1 MLFRFSL
8 RRYIPEI
15 FAIKF
20 ESCGKSRRILNIF
33 YPPKFSM
40 GTPCKI
46 SVRYHP
52 TSHEPHPLVKFR
64 EVTPTTPKVIG
75 AHNWILRPIL
85 NVRPWNFLGDPR
97 PGLWCALATL
107 GQTLACVKISGAS
120 APYGR
125 NVVWAFFTLP
135 NFTPLVKLVSTWSP
149 RLWATSPGKIS
160 WGYAHYPKVIGTHMW
175 IFKPNFKC
183 SPLKYLG
190 TPYPVCVR

>member
-1 MLFRFSL
+1 VLFRFSL

-107 GQTLACVKISGAS
+107 GQTLACVKTSGP
-120 APYGR
+120 APSKGG
-125 NVVWAFFTLP
+125 NIVSWKKTDLGVSKLTCTTVWIMTKVHWTSFFE
-135 NFTPLVKLVSTWSP
+135 
-149 RLWATSPGKIS
+149 RGKNRSRSVDIRDQS
-160 WGYAHYPKVIGTHMW
+160 
-175 IFKPNFKC
+175 
-183 SPLKYLG
+183 
-190 TPYPVCVR
+190 R